1 MHARSPS
8 KWPRSWCLAACFSR
22 SWPPLRRCV
31 HRRPP
36 DAEWQRRSRPA
47 RMSAGDARPNDGVW
61 SGSRAVLPI
70 IARRP
75 GRRHRS
81 DRQDRCREAR
91 AMATIRSEPAKPPA
105 IWGMSVYTY
114 PKVGEGRKAAL
125 VRWERG
131 GGFASR
137 SRHSKAGH
145 QPGTAGRLRPKAARP
160 LSGVAAGKAAERRQA
175 TPSSSRPWADSRTG
189 LLHGLNRWS
198 SLSAAAAQKS

>member
-36 DAEWQRRSRPA
+36 DAEDQRRSRPA
-47 RMSAGDARPNDGVW
+47 WMSAGDARPNDGVW

-70 IARRP
+70 IARRQ

-81 DRQDRCREAR
+81 DRQGRGREAR

-105 IWGMSVYTY
+105 IWGMSVQVELIGRGEKTPRARY
-114 PKVGEGRKAAL
+114 PKVLKA
-125 VRWERG
+125 V
-131 GGFASR
+131 
-137 SRHSKAGH
+137 
-145 QPGTAGRLRPKAARP
+145 
-160 LSGVAAGKAAERRQA
+160 GKAPPQYPPEDE
-175 TPSSSRPWADSRTG
+175 TEE
-189 LLHGLNRWS
+189 
-198 SLSAAAAQKS
+198 